1 VQSELEPSAR
11 SCTLVIKL
19 WHNVSVLHA
28 RITQGGPQFLLD
40 YVNRFS
46 ILCSLVSAMFKQRGL
61 SRTDFPDEPQ
71 GRFREDLLYRL
82 NVFTIKVPP
91 LRKRTGDIRLLA
103 QYFVDKYSQK
113 IDRPM
118 QGLSQEVL
126 QCLENYPFPGNVRE
140 LENELE
146 RAVALA
152 QDVGI
157 IEFSC
162 LSEKIV
168 ERSAMVRPELNVQG
182 TLKEMVEALEKS
194 VLSQLLEKH
203 GGNRT
208 RAAKELGLS
217 RYGLMKKNRDMDFNP
232 LND

>member
-1 VQSELEPSAR
+1 
-11 SCTLVIKL
+11 
-19 WHNVSVLHA
+19 
-28 RITQGGPQFLLD
+28 
-40 YVNRFS
+40 
-46 ILCSLVSAMFKQRGL
+46 
-61 SRTDFPDEPQ
+61 
-71 GRFREDLLYRL
+71 
-82 NVFTIKVPP
+82 
-91 LRKRTGDIRLLA
+91 
-103 QYFVDKYSQK
+103 
-113 IDRPM
+113 
-118 QGLSQEVL
+118 L

-152 QDVGI
+152 QDEGI
-157 IEFSC
+157 IECSC

-168 ERSAMVRPELNVQG
+168 GRAAKMRPELNVQG

-217 RYGLMKKNRDMDFNP
+217 RYGLIKKMQRYGF
-232 LND
+232 